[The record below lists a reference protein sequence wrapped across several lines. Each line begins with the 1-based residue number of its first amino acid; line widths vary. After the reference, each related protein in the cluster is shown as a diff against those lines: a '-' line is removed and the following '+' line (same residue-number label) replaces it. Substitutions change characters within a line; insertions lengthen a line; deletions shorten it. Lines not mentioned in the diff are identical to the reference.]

1 MICKWQRSL
10 ELSQMELVVVSS
22 ISMSITLSISLT
34 TMWMGEYLS
43 AMIRRISAASFTVLF
58 IGPGESLCSETGI
71 RSVLALNRLLALNQ

>member
-1 MICKWQRSL
+1 
-10 ELSQMELVVVSS
+10 
-22 ISMSITLSISLT
+22 
-34 TMWMGEYLS
+34 MWMGEYLS